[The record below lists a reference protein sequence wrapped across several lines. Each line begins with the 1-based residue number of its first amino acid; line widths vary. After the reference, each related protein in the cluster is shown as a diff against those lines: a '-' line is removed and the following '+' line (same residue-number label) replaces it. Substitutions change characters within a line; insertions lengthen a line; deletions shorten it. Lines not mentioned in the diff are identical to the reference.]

1 MWVERLRAIGRE
13 RERERER
20 ERRSKA
26 RVTCRQASSKF
37 FRRMCWKAV
46 VMKTLFQCWKPLGAE
61 HVKFQNKKW
70 KRYFNVESPEEQ
82 NMRNFKIKSG
92 KLISTLKD
100 AVFCNYLS
108 TNCIL
113 CLKNFDEGGWHFH
126 SFPCVVRHFPQSCCQ
141 QPRLDSLTFTPEAI
155 GGSSFTH
162 NYPPNYRQ
170 TATGITFS
178 WHNARCVLF
187 FTHNY
192 PRNYPESVAGIALS
206 YRVVG
211 SC

>member
-1 MWVERLRAIGRE
+1 
-13 RERERER
+13 
-20 ERRSKA
+20 
-26 RVTCRQASSKF
+26 
-37 FRRMCWKAV
+37 
-46 VMKTLFQCWKPLGAE
+46 
-61 HVKFQNKKW
+61 
-70 KRYFNVESPEEQ
+70 
-82 NMRNFKIKSG
+82 MRNFKIKSG
-92 KLISTLKD
+92 KWTSTLKD

-155 GGSSFTH
+155 GSSNFTH

-187 FTHNY
+187 CTRNY
-192 PRNYPESVAGIALS
+192 PRNYPESVAGIALCWRNAC
-206 YRVVG
+206 RVLFFTHNYPRNYPCSATSIALSWRFWAG
-211 SC
+211 

>member
-1 MWVERLRAIGRE
+1 MPVTVCGCGWSDCARSEE
-13 RERERER
+13 REREREGQKQGLHAVKP
-20 ERRSKA
+20 RRNFSDG
-26 RVTCRQASSKF
+26 C
-37 FRRMCWKAV
+37 
-46 VMKTLFQCWKPLGAE
+46 AE
-61 HVKFQNKKW
+61 KQLLW

-141 QPRLDSLTFTPEAI
+141 QPRLGSLTFTPEAI

-192 PRNYPESVAGIALS
+192 PRNYPESVAGIAFS

>member
-1 MWVERLRAIGRE
+1 MHCVNKVLCLLQFADVGGAIARD
-13 RERERER
+13 RKRER

-46 VMKTLFQCWKPLGAE
+46 VMR
-61 HVKFQNKKW
+61 
-70 KRYFNVESPEEQ
+70 RYFNVESPEEQ

-141 QPRLDSLTFTPEAI
+141 QPRLGSLTFTPEAI

-192 PRNYPESVAGIALS
+192 PRNYPESVAGIAFS